1 MIKSFA
7 HKGLREFYESGSKK
21 GIQPEHAPKLGR
33 MLDRLDASI
42 SPQDMNLPGYRLH
55 PLKGDKQDMW
65 AVTVNGNWRLTFYFE
80 GRVSPRLPRLSLEGG
95 TCMTNRKPTHPGAVL
110 LEDVIKPLGL
120 TITEA
125 AKMLGVSRKTLS
137 EFVNEKAML
146 SPDMAIR
153 IAKATNTSP
162 ESWMNMQQ
170 KLTLWEAEQHLP
182 ENVIP
187 FPSVHSEEAA
197 TLQM

>member
-1 MIKSFA
+1 MDAVRDTDAPRNLPQIRSSDMLIKQTVTGKFLNFFLNYIFLFDTHNVTRYNINMIKSFA

-80 GRVSPRLPRLSLEGG
+80 GQD
-95 TCMTNRKPTHPGAVL
+95 AYL
-110 LEDVIKPLGL
+110 LDYQ
-120 TITEA
+120 
-125 AKMLGVSRKTLS
+125 
-137 EFVNEKAML
+137 
-146 SPDMAIR
+146 DY
-153 IAKATNTSP
+153 
-162 ESWMNMQQ
+162 
-170 KLTLWEAEQHLP
+170 H
-182 ENVIP
+182 
-187 FPSVHSEEAA
+187 
-197 TLQM
+197 